1 MARQA
6 REHVQAGLLAAVAAE
21 PAAPVRRDTAA
32 AVAAAARLA
41 VPAGQWPALL
51 PWLGGMAGS
60 DRPEHREAALDMLS
74 RLVRTIG
81 AGVCLVGGEVCP
93 VDVCVV
99 CLPLPGPGIRRRLA
113 GWRCWRGRRRRRARR
128 EAVPRQCASQARQ
141 RVVRASAVA
150 RLCARLAGEACTPAA
165 QAAAAA
171 QATSCGRTLR
181 R

>member
-81 AGVCLVGGEVCP
+81 AGVCLV
-93 VDVCVV
+93 DVLCCV
-99 CLPLPGPGIRRRLA
+99 PA
-113 GWRCWRGRRRRRARR
+113 AARTR
-128 EAVPRQCASQARQ
+128 Y
-141 RVVRASAVA
+141 
-150 RLCARLAGEACTPAA
+150 TPAA
-165 QAAAAA
+165 RWLALAGMAGGDGERAARPRPGSVLASAAARCACVGGGPPVCA
-171 QATSCGRTLR
+171 PR